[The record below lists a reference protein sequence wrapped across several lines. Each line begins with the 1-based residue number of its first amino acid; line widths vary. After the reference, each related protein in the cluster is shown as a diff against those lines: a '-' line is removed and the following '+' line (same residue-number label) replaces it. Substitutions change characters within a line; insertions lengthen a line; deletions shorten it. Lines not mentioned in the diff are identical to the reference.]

1 MKLVNI
7 SSGIDID
14 INENEI
20 NELIIEHK
28 SLFTKTIEML
38 IKQANGE
45 EGDFV
50 LSENNKIIK
59 LEKCSDVIVNFFAMT
74 PNNKKVLNKLYESLE
89 IIANNYVEE
98 KADINARIIS
108 LLDAITTS
116 VGGSDLIY
124 DLDYKWSDIF
134 KLYSLQFEENYS
146 DIVNKIT
153 SYIKII
159 SQFSDI
165 RVIFLVN
172 VRSFLSNEEMQKVFE
187 MANYCKINIFLL
199 ESYESEERDGIKRYV
214 IDKDMCF
221 IDMN

>member
-134 KLYSLQFEENYS
+134 KLYSIQFEENYS

-153 SYIKII
+153 SYIKTI

>member
-14 INENEI
+14 INENEV

-38 IKQANGE
+38 MKQANGE

-50 LSENNKIIK
+50 LSENSKIIK
-59 LEKCSDVIVNFFAMT
+59 LEKCSDVIVDFFTMT
-74 PNNKKVLNKLYESLE
+74 PNNKKVINKLYASLE

-108 LLDAITTS
+108 MLDAITTS
-116 VGGSDLIY
+116 VGSADLTY

-187 MANYCKINIFLL
+187 MAYYCKINIFLL
-199 ESYESEERDGIKRYV
+199 ESHEREEREGIKRYV

>member
-14 INENEI
+14 INENEV

-28 SLFTKTIEML
+28 GLFAKTIEVL

-59 LEKCSDVIVNFFAMT
+59 LEKCSDVIVDYFTMT
-74 PNNKKVLNKLYESLE
+74 PNNKKVLNKLYASLE
-89 IIANNYVEE
+89 IVANNYVEE

-108 LLDAITTS
+108 MLDKITTS
-116 VGGSDLIY
+116 VGGSDLTY
-124 DLDYKWSDIF
+124 NLDYKWSDIF
-134 KLYSLQFEENYS
+134 KLYSVEFEEDYS
-146 DIVNKIT
+146 DIVNKII

-159 SQFSDI
+159 SQFTDI
-165 RVIFLVN
+165 RVLFLVN
-172 VRSFLSNEEMQKVFE
+172 ARTFLSNDEMQMLYE
-187 MANYCKINIFLL
+187 ISNYCKINIFLL
-199 ESYESEERDGIKRYV
+199 ESHESEERDDVKRYV

>member
-14 INENEI
+14 INENEV

-28 SLFTKTIEML
+28 GLFAKTIEIL

-59 LEKCSDVIVNFFAMT
+59 LEKCSDVIVDYFTMT
-74 PNNKKVLNKLYESLE
+74 PNNKKVLNKLYASLE
-89 IIANNYVEE
+89 IVANNYVEE

-108 LLDAITTS
+108 MLDKITTS
-116 VGGSDLIY
+116 VGGSDLTY
-124 DLDYKWSDIF
+124 NLDYKWSDIF
-134 KLYSLQFEENYS
+134 KLYSVEFEEDYS
-146 DIVNKIT
+146 DIVNKII

-159 SQFSDI
+159 SQFTDI
-165 RVIFLVN
+165 RVLFLVN
-172 VRSFLSNEEMQKVFE
+172 ARTFLSNDEMQMLYE
-187 MANYCKINIFLL
+187 ISNYCKINIFLL
-199 ESYESEERDGIKRYV
+199 ESHESEERDDVKRYV